1 MVQLELKKNYHCK
14 NILFYKLEGFLG
26 ISTTKKNHIST
37 QIFFVC
43 LRWPISNRSN

>member
-37 QIFFVC
+37 HEKLQKFFLFV
-43 LRWPISNRSN
+43 